1 MSVKNKVKR
10 LNKRI
15 LELEKELKTV
25 KSENITFQHIRYDRE
40 KEEQKIIKDNFIK
53 MIINQRKPVEHEC
66 CRFTIPIS
74 QLETMQNGRL
84 EVERSM
90 HRFDCID
97 FILKI

>member
-15 LELEKELKTV
+15 LELEEELKKV

-40 KEEQKIIKDNFIK
+40 EEEQKIIKDNFIK
-53 MIINQRKPVEHEC
+53 MIINQRKPVEHDC
-66 CRFTIPIS
+66 CRFTVS
-74 QLETMQNGRL
+74 ERQLKTMGNGRL
-84 EVERSM
+84 EVERN
-90 HRFDCID
+90 REYFDAID